1 MAGKKILTQFA
12 LPVGST
18 SGDFGNGTAG
28 QVLTTGGDS
37 ASMYWDSAGGV
48 TKVVK
53 SLQVSTTDGT
63 DHYEVEHNLGTT
75 SFIVQVETHPTSS
88 TGYTLAQRLSQ
99 KRGIHLDVG
108 HDVIVVPCEA
118 NGNISSTKLMLD
130 FSSFDYSNGQ
140 YFYVTIIG

>member
-48 TKVVK
+48 SKAVK
-53 SLQVSTTDGT
+53 TVQVSTGT
-63 DHYEVEHNLGTT
+63 DHYEVIHNLGTT
-75 SFIVQVETHPTSS
+75 NFIVQVETHPTSS
-88 TGYTLAQRLSQ
+88 TGISLADRLSE
-99 KRGIHLDVG
+99 KKGIHLDVG
-108 HDVIVVPCEA
+108 HDVVVVPCEA

-130 FSSFDYSNGQ
+130 FSAFDFSNGQ